1 MEKLG
6 NILKMTLKIIKGLI
20 AMMTLFL
27 LGAWFLYII
36 TYFIKLDK
44 IEKRE
49 EKRKQY
55 WEKL

>member
-1 MEKLG
+1 
-6 NILKMTLKIIKGLI
+6 MTLKIIKGFI
-20 AMMTLFL
+20 TMMTLFL